1 MVPLVP
7 GHTEE
12 TFFEDIIDA
21 IPEGDGEAETLV
33 VVRNT
38 GNTILAPPVCTGTS
52 MVMGEVTPSVAIA
65 GVVLTDSSLSE

>member
-38 GNTILAPPVCTGTS
+38 GNTIL
-52 MVMGEVTPSVAIA
+52 TPSICSGSGL
-65 GVVLTDSSLSE
+65 GVREVGPGISIS